1 MYFSSVQML
10 RKEFLNI
17 ELSAIVVNLLLRL
30 PDQKESLKSLET
42 FEKYLNACRFKL
54 NHSYT
59 P

>member
-1 MYFSSVQML
+1 ML

-30 PDQKESLKSLET
+30 PDQKESLKSPET